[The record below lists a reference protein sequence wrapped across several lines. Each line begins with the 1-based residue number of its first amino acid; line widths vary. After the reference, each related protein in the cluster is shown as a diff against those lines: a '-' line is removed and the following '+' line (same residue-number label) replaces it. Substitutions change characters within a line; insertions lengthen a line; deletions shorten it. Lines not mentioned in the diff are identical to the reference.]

1 MGFMEIEVEMRE
13 IKELL
18 TALNRKLDL
27 LMENR
32 EALSMMR
39 LAEGSLKAFFEEE
52 PVLYAIEDLR
62 VRYR

>member
-1 MGFMEIEVEMRE
+1 MGIMEIEAEMRE

-18 TALNRKLDL
+18 TVLNRKLDL

-32 EALSMMR
+32 EALSVMR
-39 LAEGSLKAFFEEE
+39 LAEGSLKAFFEAE
-52 PVLYAIEDLR
+52 PVLYALDDLR

>member
-1 MGFMEIEVEMRE
+1 MEIEAEMRE

-18 TALNRKLDL
+18 TVLNRKLDL

-32 EALSMMR
+32 EALSMMK
-39 LAEGSLKAFFEEE
+39 LAEGSLKAFFEVE
-52 PVLYAIEDLR
+52 PVLYALDDLR